1 MDALDSP
8 IFPRQRASLHS
19 RHPKPTPATH
29 GFGSE
34 QLRFD
39 LSELGPHP
47 LRDREPP
54 QPEASGPSLPANMRE
69 PQEIE
74 RLGLTPT
81 PCRPVPGGVRP
92 ELDQPGFV
100 RVQRQTELHQ
110 PLAKIGQQS
119 LRVGLVLETHDEV
132 VREADDDHITV
143 RLVTSPPCHPQV
155 KDVVGS
161 PRGFSPRGSH
171 GTERDTLA
179 SFRSSHPIQENTRT
193 QAQWANIAG
202 SLATS
207 PSHQTLNRRYVLSR
221 LNFFRA
227 HRVK

>member
-1 MDALDSP
+1 MNGKTDL
-8 IFPRQRASLHS
+8 F
-19 RHPKPTPATH
+19 HPSGQGREDFLGLVPAHTVH
-29 GFGSE
+29 HTIVGV
-34 QLRFD
+34 
-39 LSELGPHP
+39 P
-47 LRDREPP
+47 LERGVRE
-54 QPEASGPSLPANMRE
+54 LPAH
-69 PQEIE
+69 PHIE
-74 RLGLTPT
+74 G
-81 PCRPVPGGVRP
+81 
-92 ELDQPGFV
+92 
-100 RVQRQTELHQ
+100 
-110 PLAKIGQQS
+110 
-119 LRVGLVLETHDEV
+119 
-132 VREADDDHITV
+132 
-143 RLVTSPPCHPQV
+143 
-155 KDVVGS
+155 VVGS

>member
-1 MDALDSP
+1 MIVTPVGVLAVDDAGLVRME
-8 IFPRQRASLHS
+8 FQ
-19 RHPKPTPATH
+19 T
-29 GFGSE
+29 
-34 QLRFD
+34 
-39 LSELGPHP
+39 
-47 LRDREPP
+47 DR
-54 QPEASGPSLPANMRE
+54 R
-69 PQEIE
+69 
-74 RLGLTPT
+74 
-81 PCRPVPGGVRP
+81 
-92 ELDQPGFV
+92 
-100 RVQRQTELHQ
+100 
-110 PLAKIGQQS
+110 QS
-119 LRVGLVLETHDEV
+119 LREGVPHLAGLFLAVAVNHRIIAVAFERDGRVFPDQPHV
-132 VREADDDHITV
+132 HRI
-143 RLVTSPPCHPQV
+143 
-155 KDVVGS
+155 VGS